1 MFYCVK
7 HICTY
12 FKHRKSMREG
22 RHHRSA
28 SEPSC
33 SKGRRTEMDLLPSS
47 PTVPAGG
54 SKHRRLGSYALPRT
68 TEIPGS
74 KRWELTHRIKTDS
87 SHTIRWKT
95 KERDQY
101 DLKQPFP
108 RKSLTSDHTPC
119 LRTSQCC
126 WGHRSLVAHSDIP
139 FLRFTSKEQLRIRP
153 RCVCSPSTFSPQP
166 PFPAICHLPAMMNI
180 WALKYVSGLR
190 MGHVPSIL
198 GSFFLPTPYRSQPLP
213 VINTRTVETWDGQ
226 TSERDSRVLL
236 SWVLLLSSS
245 LMAPMTHFYQPSH
258 WSPSLRED

>member
-1 MFYCVK
+1 MQQ
-7 HICTY
+7 
-12 FKHRKSMREG
+12 G
-22 RHHRSA
+22 
-28 SEPSC
+28 
-33 SKGRRTEMDLLPSS
+33 TEMDLLPSS

-139 FLRFTSKEQLRIRP
+139 FLRFTSKEQLRTRP

-198 GSFFLPTPYRSQPLP
+198 GTFFLPTP
-213 VINTRTVETWDGQ
+213 TD
-226 TSERDSRVLL
+226 
-236 SWVLLLSSS
+236 
-245 LMAPMTHFYQPSH
+245 PSH
-258 WSPSLRED
+258 CLSLTQGRLRLETDRPVNVILESYSPGSCYSVAAWWPRWHISTSQATGLQVSEKTKLNSHVSHLTRNSFCFKQY